1 MPYLIKYSLI
11 STVSDEGKLYEY
23 DDRKVNLNKFD
34 KLSYIYN
41 LTSLY
46 NGGNLL
52 KNFLIIIFHIIN

>member
-1 MPYLIKYSLI
+1 MI

-34 KLSYIYN
+34 KLSYVYN

-46 NGGNLL
+46 NGGEFIEKLFN
-52 KNFLIIIFHIIN
+52 NYFSYN